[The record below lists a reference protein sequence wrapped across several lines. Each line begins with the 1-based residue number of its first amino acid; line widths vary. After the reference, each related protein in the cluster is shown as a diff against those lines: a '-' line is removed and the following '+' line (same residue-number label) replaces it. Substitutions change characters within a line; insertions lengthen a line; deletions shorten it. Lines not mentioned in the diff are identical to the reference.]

1 MIFIVIIIVIIWL
14 LIRLK
19 LNSNLKYIVRS
30 FESNNTGVFGRK
42 RKGKDLLTQA
52 VIHKRRKYYYSNI
65 SYGYNL
71 LKQIDISELSLGK
84 NDYHNFINGD
94 IEKIERTFFE
104 SVDIYVSDAGN
115 YLPSQYFKD
124 LNQKYKGLSLFL
136 SLQGHTYNSNT
147 HFNWN
152 GEFGRLYDKAR
163 EQLDDVYRALGRI
176 KIPFLGIFAKYRYFE
191 KPQTAELNLKPY
203 KTNRLI
209 DSRQNKALRD
219 QYYATNGVIKDMWI
233 FVPYRII
240 KYDTRAFEKKVF
252 KTESKRLYV
261 PKQRGRGILFI
272 KPLRLKLQRLTNKV
286 KSIFKSIK
294 KKK

>member
-1 MIFIVIIIVIIWL
+1 MIWIIIVL
-14 LIRLK
+14 VFV
-19 LNSNLKYIVRS
+19 YIVIWAKLDNNAKFIVKS

-42 RKGKDLLTQA
+42 RKGKDLLTQL
-52 VIHKRRKYYYSNI
+52 VIYKRKKHYYSNI

-71 LKQIDISELSLGK
+71 IKQIDISELTLGK

-94 IEKIERTFFE
+94 IEKINRNFYE
-104 SVDIYVSDAGN
+104 SCDIYVSDGGN

-124 LNQKYKGLSLFL
+124 LNNKYKGLSLFL

-176 KIPFLGIFAKYRYFE
+176 KLPFFGIFAKYRYFE
-191 KPQTAELNLKPY
+191 KPQSAELNLKPY
-203 KTNRLI
+203 KTNSLL
-209 DSRQNKALRD
+209 DSKQNKSLKD
-219 QYYATNGVIKDMWI
+219 QYYATNGIIKDIWVFI
-233 FVPYRII
+233 PYRII
-240 KYDTRAFEKKVF
+240 KYDTRAFEKKIF
-252 KTESKRLYV
+252 LDSKRLYV

-272 KPLRLKLQRLTNKV
+272 KPLRLKLQRLINKV
-286 KSIFKSIK
+286 KSSTKSIK
-294 KKK
+294 KK